1 LAGEALRRFDSESNV
16 QEIHHGWRVRDVLS
30 AGDGIY
36 FLTNNTDGR
45 GNPAENDDRLLF
57 LPNSQL
63 N

>member
-1 LAGEALRRFDSESNV
+1 M